1 MQVVDGSVHD
11 AGNKASVTIISEVF
25 SNHSKLESCATGS
38 CVRVHFQNGT
48 YSCHE
53 VTFESV
59 NYEFISGVECF
70 NTLVQHCTYSLRLH
84 REPI

>member
-53 VTFESV
+53 VTLATPKIFAALCEPVAEPHITSV
-59 NYEFISGVECF
+59 FHVSINS
-70 NTLVQHCTYSLRLH
+70 
-84 REPI
+84 